1 MYFAAALQTFLGIWH
16 ARVKKIY
23 ALTTNG
29 MKILE
34 QMFGSSRICGVNEP
48 EGRPIILPIPVK

>member
-1 MYFAAALQTFLGIWH
+1 MSATALWTYFGIWL

-34 QMFGSSRICGVNEP
+34 QMFRSLPCNGMNEP
-48 EGRPIILPIPVK
+48 NGRSIFFPNPGI